1 MRRLFLILM
10 ILSFALSANAEGG
23 ELLQTDTLKM
33 QSGKSSGFQVKNRF
47 LPTRKRID
55 REINK
60 NVFAYKG
67 ELAVGLTA
75 SYGTITSG
83 DSDILAVLENIN
95 ASGSIT
101 TIAPF
106 MSYFVSDN
114 MSIGVRLGY
123 TNISGKLNNMDVNLG
138 SQNDVGISIPSID
151 LSSSSMRGSF
161 FLRNYAPIDA
171 AGRFGVFS
179 EIEAS
184 VGVTNNK
191 FGFRSGEDSPTNYTN
206 SESLT
211 VKLWF
216 NPGVAVYM
224 FPNVC
229 ATISFGMGGFKYTS
243 VKQFDEQGKQSG
255 SRDFSKLRF
264 RLNLA
269 DIHFGLN
276 VHLWAKNKKK

>member
-1 MRRLFLILM
+1 MMLVGLVVPVWAQESVSVSVRDSVI
-10 ILSFALSANAEGG
+10 STS
-23 ELLQTDTLKM
+23 TT
-33 QSGKSSGFQVKNRF
+33 NRF
-47 LPTRKRID
+47 MPTRKRID

-67 ELAVGLTA
+67 ELALGLTA
-75 SYGTITSG
+75 SYGTLSS
-83 DSDILAVLENIN
+83 DNSDIFAILENIN

-101 TIAPF
+101 TISPF
-106 MSYFVSDN
+106 ISYFVAN
-114 MSIGVRLGY
+114 NTSIGVRLGY
-123 TNISGKLNNMDVNLG
+123 TNMGGKMDNMDVNLG
-138 SQNDVGISIPSID
+138 EQNDVDITIPWID
-151 LSSSSMRGSF
+151 LSSNSMRVSA
-161 FLRNYAPIDA
+161 FLRNYTSIEE

-184 VGVTNNK
+184 YAFGNNS
-191 FGFRSGEDSPTNYTN
+191 FAFRSGDDNPVKYTD
-206 SESLT
+206 SESAT
-211 VKLWF
+211 VKVWF

-243 VKQFDEQGKQSG
+243 VKQFDETGEQTGKRTS
-255 SRDFSKLRF
+255 SKLRF

-276 VHLWAKNKKK
+276 IHLWGKNKN